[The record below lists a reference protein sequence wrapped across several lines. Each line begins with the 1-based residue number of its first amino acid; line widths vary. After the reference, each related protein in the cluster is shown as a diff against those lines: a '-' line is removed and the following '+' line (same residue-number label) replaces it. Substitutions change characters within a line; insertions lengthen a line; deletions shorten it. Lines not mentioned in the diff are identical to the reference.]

1 MKRLTKGGNGLTRR
15 LLSLLIAF
23 TVVFLLVGCDGVID
37 ASSNQKEKTQT
48 NESEKQVEEKAED
61 IKLEGLKVHYIDV
74 GQADATLFQYEHE
87 GENFNLLIDTG
98 NFNSSNALDYLL
110 DLGVDHIDA
119 VMITHPHA
127 DHVGQL
133 DKIIEKIPVDEVW
146 MSGYTATSQTFERT
160 IEAVLNS
167 DTDYHEPRM
176 GEVYDIGSLAV
187 EILNPA
193 EVKGDIHENCLSMR
207 LTYGDISFVFTG
219 DAEGKTEREMINS
232 GMNLKA
238 HILQLGHHGS
248 DTSNTPEFLAAVKP
262 EVAIYSASENNQY
275 GHPHQSVLDRLGS
288 LGIQVYGTNTHGTI
302 IVSTDGKSYEVT
314 TEKDGLK
321 SLTAS

>member
-1 MKRLTKGGNGLTRR
+1 MTRR

-23 TVVFLLVGCDGVID
+23 TVVFLLVGCDGAID
-37 ASSNQKEKTQT
+37 ASSVQDEKQT
-48 NESEKQVEEKAED
+48 NESEKQVEEKANINLD
-61 IKLEGLKVHYIDV
+61 GLKVHYIDV
-74 GQADATLFQYEHE
+74 GQADATLFEFQHE

-133 DKIIEKIPVDEVW
+133 DKILENISVDEVW
-146 MSGYTATSQTFERT
+146 MSGYTITSQTFERAMET
-160 IEAVLNS
+160 ALNS
-167 DTDYHEPRM
+167 NATYHEPRA
-176 GEVYDIGSLAV
+176 GEVYDIGPLAI

-193 EVKGDIHENCLSMR
+193 KIEGDIHENCLSMR

-248 DTSNTPEFLAAVKP
+248 ETSNTPEFLQAVKP
-262 EVAIYSASENNQY
+262 EVGIYSASTNNQY
-275 GHPHQSVLDRLGS
+275 GHPHQSVLDRLES

-302 IVSTDGKSYEVT
+302 IVNTDGKSYEIE
-314 TEKDGLK
+314 TEKEV
-321 SLTAS
+321 